1 MNNFK
6 PTLAVNAVLEKID
19 WSSGMYASPK
29 LDGIRCSIVD
39 GKALSR
45 TLKPIPNKH
54 IYGQLS
60 DHKLNG
66 LDGELIVGSPT
77 SPTCYN
83 ESVSNIMAF
92 DKVPAYTYYVFDC
105 HDIPEATYRHRR
117 DCLLDTLG
125 DGKWGGFPQICL
137 LEQNLLTDEDSML
150 AYEAAKVEEGYEGI
164 ILRSPNAPYKFGR
177 STVNEG
183 YLLKVKRF
191 EDSEAEIIGFEE
203 EMFNGNTA
211 ETNELGRTKRSTA
224 AAGLS
229 GKGTLGAFLVRDL
242 VTGVEFSIG
251 TGLTALQRGLF
262 WQRQDEYVGKLV
274 RYKHFPIGAKDRPR
288 HPVFT
293 GFRDARDM

>member
-1 MNNFK
+1 MSFK
-6 PTLAVNAVLEKID
+6 PTLAVNADFSKIQYPV
-19 WSSGMYASPK
+19 YASPK

-45 TLKPIPNKH
+45 TLKAIPNKH

-60 DHKLNG
+60 DPRLDG

-77 SPTCYN
+77 STTCYN

-92 DKVPAYTYYVFDC
+92 DKVPSYTYYVFDD
-105 HDIPEATYRHRR
+105 HSNPDTSYRFRR
-117 DCLLDTLG
+117 DRMLG
-125 DGKWGGFPQICL
+125 SLGNGVWGTFPQICL
-137 LEQNLLTDEDSML
+137 LEQNLLINEDEML

-164 ILRSPNAPYKFGR
+164 ILRSPEAPYKFGR
-177 STVNEG
+177 STVKEG
-183 YLLKVKRF
+183 YLLKCKRF
-191 EDSEAEIIGFEE
+191 SDSEAEIIGFEE
-203 EMFNGNTA
+203 EMFNGNAA

-229 GKGTLGAFLVRDL
+229 GKGTLGAFQVRDL

-251 TGLTALQRGLF
+251 TGLTALERQHF
-262 WQRQDEYVGKLV
+262 WNRQNEYVGKLI

-288 HPVFT
+288 HPVFL

>member
-1 MNNFK
+1 MSFK
-6 PTLAVNAVLEKID
+6 PMLAVNAVIPKIQYPV
-19 WSSGMYASPK
+19 YASPK
-29 LDGIRCSIVD
+29 LDGIRAAVVE
-39 GKALSR
+39 GRLLSR

-60 DHKLNG
+60 TPKLNG

-77 SPTCYN
+77 SSTCYN
-83 ESVSNIMAF
+83 ESVSNVMAF
-92 DKVPAYTYYVFDC
+92 DKIPAYTYYVFDN
-105 HDIPEATYRHRR
+105 HEIPGAFAKRFQE
-117 DCLLDTLG
+117 LLASLG
-125 DGKWGGFPQICL
+125 QWNKFPQICL
-137 LEQNLLTDEDSML
+137 LEQNLIHNEDDLM
-150 AYEAAKVEEGYEGI
+150 AYEAAKVGEGYEGVI
-164 ILRSPNAPYKFGR
+164 IRSPSALYKFGR

-183 YLLKVKRF
+183 ALIKLKRY

-203 EMFNGNTA
+203 EMFNGNAA

-229 GKGTLGAFLVRDL
+229 GKATLGAFQVRDL

-251 TGLTALQRGLF
+251 TGLTALERQHF
-262 WQRQDEYVGKLV
+262 WNRQNEYVGKLI

-288 HPVFT
+288 HPVFL

>member
-1 MNNFK
+1 MSFK
-6 PTLAVNAVLEKID
+6 PMLAVNAVIPKIQ
-19 WSSGMYASPK
+19 YPVYVSPK
-29 LDGIRCSIVD
+29 LDGIRAAVVE
-39 GKALSR
+39 GRLLSR

-60 DHKLNG
+60 TPKLNG

-77 SPTCYN
+77 SSTCYN
-83 ESVSNIMAF
+83 ESVSNVMAF
-92 DKVPAYTYYVFDC
+92 DKVPDFSYYVFDL
-105 HDIPEATYRHRR
+105 HDCKHGYEDRLRFLHSDVIRGP
-117 DCLLDTLG
+117 LPSFI
-125 DGKWGGFPQICL
+125 KI
-137 LEQNLLTDEDSML
+137 LEQSLLANEDDML

-164 ILRSPNAPYKFGR
+164 ILRSPEAPYKFGR
-177 STVNEG
+177 STVKEG

-203 EMFNGNTA
+203 ELKNGNAA

-229 GKGTLGAFLVRDL
+229 GKGTLGAFQVRDL

-251 TGLTALQRGLF
+251 TGLTALERQHF
-262 WQRQDEYVGKLV
+262 WNRQNEYVGKLI

-293 GFRDARDM
+293 GFRDRRDL